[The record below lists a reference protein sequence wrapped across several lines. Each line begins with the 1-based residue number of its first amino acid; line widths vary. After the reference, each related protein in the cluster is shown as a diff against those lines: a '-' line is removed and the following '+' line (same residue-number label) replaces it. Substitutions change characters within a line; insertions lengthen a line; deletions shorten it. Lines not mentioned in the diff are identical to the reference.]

1 MTSLSALSKIPAKP
15 PSDHKKSYDHV
26 LFISDVKLSD
36 KIRADLSGDFKE
48 VMPWRVDFLNR
59 SCADIQKAGITHIWC
74 NISDS
79 MARGWLE
86 EVIQDREPYK
96 AVLVY
101 KGTSANLFVQELKPV
116 CDTTVKLKDLTKLM
130 SLSFE
135 ELLHKA
141 EKLVKIHA
149 PASCLSCIGLSSNV
163 KKNE

>member
-1 MTSLSALSKIPAKP
+1 MTTLSAINKLPVM
-15 PSDHKKSYDHV
+15 SDHKVAYEHV

-36 KIRADLSGDFKE
+36 KIKTDLSGDFKE
-48 VMPWRVDFLNR
+48 VIPWRVDFLNR
-59 SCADIQKAGITHIWC
+59 SCQDIQKAGITHIWC
-74 NISDS
+74 DISNS
-79 MARGWLE
+79 KARGWLE

-96 AVLVY
+96 ACLVY
-101 KGTSANLFVQELKPV
+101 KGSSDNLFVHELRPI

-149 PASCLSCIGLSSNV
+149 PASCLSCIGIGNNT